1 MPSAIEQPEFHIP
14 TVDISAYLAD
24 PLSAEAQHVVGA
36 VRLACTTSGFFQLVG
51 HGIQPAVR
59 NAMFSG
65 AKALF
70 KLSFAEKKALK
81 RAGNRGYEVM
91 GSQALQDGTL
101 PDLKEGYY
109 IGEDSIPFDA
119 GRSYR
124 PFMEPNIWPSEDQL
138 PSSVFKNPMNEYYA
152 HVSALNQTVMEIV
165 ADALPY
171 GSGVFDGLKQQPV
184 AASMRLLHYPPQ
196 RTNDEKQLG
205 AGAHTDFGITT
216 LLLTDGHPGL
226 EVLNQSTGQWVAV
239 PPNED
244 AYVVNVG
251 DMLQQ
256 ITGGYFKSNV
266 HRVLNL
272 GDEDRYSVPYFFD
285 GCLDARLARL
295 DGKDLGKVLTVEEHM
310 TERFATTYGRG
321 EKKD

>member
-101 PDLKEGYY
+101 PDLKEVPAAPSLFACHTSSDVKRG
-109 IGEDSIPFDA
+109 ITSAKTASPLTRA
-119 GRSYR
+119 GPTVRSWS
-124 PFMEPNIWPSEDQL
+124 P
-138 PSSVFKNPMNEYYA
+138 
-152 HVSALNQTVMEIV
+152 T
-165 ADALPY
+165 
-171 GSGVFDGLKQQPV
+171 SG
-184 AASMRLLHYPPQ
+184 RQ
-196 RTNDEKQLG
+196 RTS
-205 AGAHTDFGITT
+205 F
-216 LLLTDGHPGL
+216 HPPF
-226 EVLNQSTGQWVAV
+226 SRT
-239 PPNED
+239 P
-244 AYVVNVG
+244 
-251 DMLQQ
+251 
-256 ITGGYFKSNV
+256 
-266 HRVLNL
+266 
-272 GDEDRYSVPYFFD
+272 
-285 GCLDARLARL
+285 
-295 DGKDLGKVLTVEEHM
+295 
-310 TERFATTYGRG
+310 
-321 EKKD
+321 